1 MNFPGRGSQGGVFD
15 KEFKSDM
22 SCPLYFAENFVQPL
36 SAHRRKRDFFLRLL
50 LNCVLLLSK

>member
-22 SCPLYFAENFVQPL
+22 SCLVCILLRILCNLCQPTEEREI
-36 SAHRRKRDFFLRLL
+36 SF
-50 LNCVLLLSK
+50 